1 MAKKSKEKGYSKLSY
16 FNKYTVTL
24 ALFVVWMLFFDRYNV
39 YNNYLLKKG
48 IDKLEN
54 KKQEY
59 VEKLAQVK
67 IEKKNFDNDIE
78 RYAREKYYM
87 HKDNEKVFII
97 ESNNN

>member
-1 MAKKSKEKGYSKLSY
+1 MAKKTQEEGFFKLSY
-16 FNKYTVTL
+16 INKYTVTL
-24 ALFVVWMLFFDRYNV
+24 ALFVIWMLFLDRYNV

-59 VEKLAQVK
+59 VERLEAVK

-78 RYAREKYYM
+78 RYAREKYFM
-87 HKDNEKVFII
+87 HKKNEKVFII
-97 ESNNN
+97 ESNSN